1 MMEVTAKILKEGCPR
16 SFAPAVLLRKIEAA
30 GTKLNGETPELRFRG
45 IL

>member
-30 GTKLNGETPELRFRG
+30 GTKLNAGAPVFRFGG
-45 IL
+45 IP